1 MINIYNFVKGLKV
14 SWIRRLINNM
24 NDNTQWSELFNG
36 FYGKS
41 DKLTTLG
48 GEWGE
53 WFFKKRQITNK
64 FWLEVFD
71 SWKQLCRVQ
80 EPKSNIEI
88 NSSCLWYNYQF
99 SDNPLYF
106 DKWSRQGI
114 RQVGDILDA
123 SGAVMT
129 LEMLGLKYNLNINF
143 LEYHRIKILAKTF
156 VSKYKKSDSFL
167 FPQPSLP
174 LHLNI
179 LKRSEKGCK
188 DFYLALMNKEQ
199 CTPNCVVKWHSLIQ
213 NPDDDWRKVFAA
225 CFKSIQENK
234 YSWFQYRIIFSIL
247 GTKEYLFKVK
257 LTDCD
262 KCYFCKTESESIS
275 HIFCKCPHVQQLWH
289 NLKEW
294 ISNILDIH
302 IDFNKTAMILGYTE
316 SNDNFWPVNFLLII
330 THYYI
335 FSCSRKKI
343 QLNIFDLQ
351 KEIKC
356 KFVEQSHLAK
366 INFSTEKFNKIW
378 HTWKNLFVGI

>member
-1 MINIYNFVKGLKV
+1 MINIYNFIKGLKV

-24 NDNTQWSELFNG
+24 NDNSQWSELFNG

-48 GEWGE
+48 GKLGE
-53 WFFKKRQITNK
+53 WFFKKRQITNE
-64 FWLEVFD
+64 FWLEVFN

-143 LEYHRIKILAKTF
+143 LEYHRIKILAKKF
-156 VSKYKKSDSFL
+156 VSKYKKNYSSL
-167 FPQPSLP
+167 FPQPRLP

-213 NPDDDWRKVFAA
+213 NLDNDWRKVFAA

-247 GTKEYLFKVK
+247 GV
-257 LTDCD
+257 
-262 KCYFCKTESESIS
+262 SI
-275 HIFCKCPHVQQLWH
+275 
-289 NLKEW
+289 
-294 ISNILDIH
+294 
-302 IDFNKTAMILGYTE
+302 
-316 SNDNFWPVNFLLII
+316 
-330 THYYI
+330 
-335 FSCSRKKI
+335 
-343 QLNIFDLQ
+343 
-351 KEIKC
+351 
-356 KFVEQSHLAK
+356 QS
-366 INFSTEKFNKIW
+366 
-378 HTWKNLFVGI
+378 